1 MKKLTAIAALPLC
14 AGLMFAQSQT
24 QSAQRETKT
33 ETTTTTQTSTW
44 NGTLIDA
51 SCRTTHS
58 AHRESTETS
67 KVDEN
72 TTKTTKTTS
81 TENKMECPITASTAS
96 FGILTADGK
105 FLPFDA
111 TSNAQVSS
119 AMRSNQEWSKSIQ
132 DKKPVSVTVV
142 GNQKGD
148 TIVIESIK

>member
-14 AGLMFAQSQT
+14 AGLMFAQSQS

-33 ETTTTTQTSTW
+33 ETTTTTQSSTW
-44 NGTLIDA
+44 NGTLVDA
-51 SCRTTHS
+51 SCRMTHS

-81 TENKMECPITASTAS
+81 TENRMECPITASTAT
-96 FGILTADGK
+96 FGLMTADGK
-105 FLPFDA
+105 YIPFDE
-111 TSNAQVSS
+111 TSNAKVSA
-119 AMRSNQEWSKSIQ
+119 AMRSNDQWSKSIQ

-142 GNQKGD
+142 GNNKGD